1 MAERSKRHHY
11 VPQLH
16 LRAFACEQA
25 RVATFDRRDGGCFV
39 QSVENAAAE
48 NHYNTTRMA
57 DGSSSD
63 AAESLIS
70 EFEGMWAPALQLVRD
85 GDWLADP
92 STKVHLA
99 HFLAFQYL
107 RVPRQRSAAD
117 RRATFLTR
125 LELAAAGP
133 RQISNDMGD
142 LGAAPEEASV
152 LADSTRNQSLDQLEI
167 QLPTNQHL
175 RSQFGLMQRLA
186 LMMEVGYRWSAIRW
200 KRCSLLT
207 SDDPVVLMPAP
218 DHPRWSSIGF
228 ATAGWIQLAIDRH
241 TALLLTNLSDL
252 EASGRHDAPDRNS
265 RPGTF
270 SLARQLNERTADQA
284 SRFVFHHPDDELTA
298 LVGED
303 HLLPRT
309 RDRMLETEAMVAMR
323 RKLVAA
329 NEWASSNSDQE
340 HPLSRLPRP
349 PARPP
354 GARPLA
360 IDGRSRRAR
369 DMHDRLERAEP
380 LEVPSD

>member
-1 MAERSKRHHY
+1 M
-11 VPQLH
+11 
-16 LRAFACEQA
+16 
-25 RVATFDRRDGGCFV
+25 
-39 QSVENAAAE
+39 
-48 NHYNTTRMA
+48 
-57 DGSSSD
+57 
-63 AAESLIS
+63 
-70 EFEGMWAPALQLVRD
+70 
-85 GDWLADP
+85 
-92 STKVHLA
+92 
-99 HFLAFQYL
+99 
-107 RVPRQRSAAD
+107 
-117 RRATFLTR
+117 
-125 LELAAAGP
+125 
-133 RQISNDMGD
+133 
-142 LGAAPEEASV
+142 

-284 SRFVFHHPDDELTA
+284 SRQRPGEVRGVGR
-298 LVGED
+298 LVLD
-303 HLLPRT
+303 VLPRL
-309 RDRMLETEAMVAMR
+309 RMLETEAMVAMR

-329 NEWASSNSDQE
+329 NE
-340 HPLSRLPRP
+340 
-349 PARPP
+349 
-354 GARPLA
+354 
-360 IDGRSRRAR
+360 
-369 DMHDRLERAEP
+369 
-380 LEVPSD
+380 

>member
-70 EFEGMWAPALQLVRD
+70 EFEGMWAPALQL
-85 GDWLADP
+85 
-92 STKVHLA
+92 
-99 HFLAFQYL
+99 
-107 RVPRQRSAAD
+107 
-117 RRATFLTR
+117 ATFLTR

-329 NEWASSNSDQE
+329 NE
-340 HPLSRLPRP
+340 
-349 PARPP
+349 
-354 GARPLA
+354 
-360 IDGRSRRAR
+360 
-369 DMHDRLERAEP
+369 
-380 LEVPSD
+380 